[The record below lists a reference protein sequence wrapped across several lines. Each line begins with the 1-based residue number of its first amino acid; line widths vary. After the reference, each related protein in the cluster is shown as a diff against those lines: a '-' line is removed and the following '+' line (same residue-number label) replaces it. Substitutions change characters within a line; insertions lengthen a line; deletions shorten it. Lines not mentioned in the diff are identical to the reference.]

1 MIESDK
7 NNGLWVVGA
16 SGNVTHIKMVVMNY
30 RDKAETMNDM
40 TEQFVMRQ
48 GLASGA
54 SFDGTKWV
62 PDIADNDGLWTSMY
76 GAGELMKYSVLREK
90 KADPA
95 VVAKARE
102 RALKSLK
109 AVLLISNVAGREG
122 RIPAKIRHL
131 NNTRSRLGPKYSK
144 EYLLKG
150 KYNIRDIYSGIPA
163 DGNGLYGNDAGKVV
177 DGEYI
182 SGRFKY
188 SMLPLNKND
197 WGTTG
202 GAATT
207 ERTLDG
213 FMSRTF
219 VIPAVG
225 PRFQAGS
232 FSDVTAMERTQYFRV
247 LTFSMTTTKQ
257 IIRIFSSAASPY
269 PKF

>member
-122 RIPAKIRHL
+122 RIPAKIRYL
-131 NNTRSRLGPKYSK
+131 KNTMIG
-144 EYLLKG
+144 
-150 KYNIRDIYSGIPA
+150 
-163 DGNGLYGNDAGKVV
+163 
-177 DGEYI
+177 
-182 SGRFKY
+182 
-188 SMLPLNKND
+188 
-197 WGTTG
+197 
-202 GAATT
+202 
-207 ERTLDG
+207 
-213 FMSRTF
+213 
-219 VIPAVG
+219 
-225 PRFQAGS
+225 
-232 FSDVTAMERTQYFRV
+232 
-247 LTFSMTTTKQ
+247 
-257 IIRIFSSAASPY
+257 
-269 PKF
+269 